1 MDFELVFLKKV
12 ENPLKPLAEAT
23 ETGKLGNMTVKVTVA
38 NTKGKINL
46 DIIQKIQFSYMY
58 YYQTKLDCTQC

>member
-46 DIIQKIQFSYMY
+46 DIKDTI
-58 YYQTKLDCTQC
+58 